1 MQPLGSDHWASYE
14 VKKRMKE
21 TGEVNLEVLHWMIP
35 VWHHNFI
42 ESEFKAVDLQQQ
54 MSFKDCK
61 SEEI

>member
-1 MQPLGSDHWASYE
+1 
-14 VKKRMKE
+14 MKE